1 MPQAFFCA
9 IILENSFER
18 KGKMK
23 RNFTLIELLV
33 VIAIIAILAAM
44 LLPALNKARMTAQ
57 NASCVNN
64 MKTMGNAFMMYTS
77 DNDDFMC
84 GTSRLPYGDA
94 STWKILIGEYMG
106 IKRDPTL
113 TAELRTAVARHKSF
127 ECPVWKPGIMINAN
141 ARPSMASNNRVYW
154 GGYGYGYLGMDGG
167 SSATGYFTG
176 PFMKITQVAVPSST
190 FAIGDSADNVT
201 EAYMIAFIYGENT
214 ALVPDRH
221 KDFFNVS
228 WLDGHAGALKVL
240 EYKAGKA
247 SSNAAVNNQ
256 QKYWLYIKKK

>member
-1 MPQAFFCA
+1 
-9 IILENSFER
+9 
-18 KGKMK
+18 MK

-33 VIAIIAILAAM
+33 VIAIIAILAGM

-64 MKTMGNAFMMYTS
+64 MKS
-77 DNDDFMC
+77 
-84 GTSRLPYGDA
+84 
-94 STWKILIGEYMG
+94 
-106 IKRDPTL
+106 KRDPTL
-113 TAELRTAVARHKSF
+113 TAELRTAIARHKSF

-167 SSATGYFTG
+167 SSATGYHTG

-201 EAYMIAFIYGENT
+201 EAYQIAFIYGENSS
-214 ALVPDRH
+214 LVPDRH
-221 KDFFNVS
+221 KDFFNVF

-240 EYKAGKA
+240 DYKAGKA

>member
-1 MPQAFFCA
+1 
-9 IILENSFER
+9 
-18 KGKMK
+18 MK

-64 MKTMGNAFMMYTS
+64 MKTMGNAFLMYTS
-77 DNDDFMC
+77 DNNDFMC

-94 STWKILIGEYMG
+94 ATWKILIGEYMG
-106 IKRDPTL
+106 IKRDASITN
-113 TAELRTAVARHKSF
+113 ELRDAIAKHKSF
-127 ECPVWKPGIMINAN
+127 ECPVWNPGIMPTEK
-141 ARPSMASNNRVYW
+141 ARPSMAANSRIYW
-154 GGYGYGYLGMDGG
+154 GGYGYGYLGGMGG
-167 SSATGYFTG
+167 KECVWATGYHTH

-190 FAIGDSADNVT
+190 FAIGDSADNVSD
-201 EAYMIAFIYGENT
+201 AYKIAFIYGEDAT
-214 ALVPDRH
+214 VVPDRH

-240 EYKAGKA
+240 DYKAGKP
-247 SSNAAVNNQ
+247 STNTAVNNKQ
-256 QKYWLYIKKK
+256 CYWLYIRQK

>member
-1 MPQAFFCA
+1 M
-9 IILENSFER
+9 R
-18 KGKMK
+18 
-23 RNFTLIELLV
+23 RNLFTLIELLV

-64 MKTMGNAFMMYTS
+64 MKTMGNAFLMYAS

-84 GTSRLPYGDA
+84 GTSRAPYNDA
-94 STWKILIGEYMG
+94 GTWKILIGEYMG
-106 IKRDPTL
+106 VKRDATL
-113 TAELRTAVARHKSF
+113 TLELRDRIAKNKSF

-141 ARPSMASNNRVYW
+141 ARPSMAANSRIYW
-154 GGYGYGYLGMDGG
+154 GGYGYGYLGMDSY
-167 SSATGYFTG
+167 SSATGYYTG

-190 FAIGDSADNVT
+190 FAMGDSADNVT
-201 EAYMIAFIYGENT
+201 DAYQIAFIYGENSS
-214 ALVPDRH
+214 LVPDRH

-240 EYKAGKA
+240 DYKAGKA